1 MSLVWEQ
8 ITQSKN
14 IIKQN
19 RTSKTHRRQIQMKG
33 AQTWRMEKKGS
44 EALSF
49 PFLPWWAFTFYSS
62 WEEEILDRKFS
73 AQKHKKRTRTCLSAV
88 WKNLDVFLSCC
99 ATASQKAMIDMIC
112 LSFFLS
118 MFIINGWKCSP
129 GIYSCGFSRRR
140 RKKEKKQMFCFVL
153 CAKTKRSPRKTQCN
167 YEIAA
172 IYI

>member
-1 MSLVWEQ
+1 MSFYFLFILGRRNLRQ
-8 ITQSKN
+8 KILCTKTQKKDENMLICSMK
-14 IIKQN
+14 K
-19 RTSKTHRRQIQMKG
+19 SRRVLELLCHGIPEGNDRYDM
-33 AQTWRMEKKGS
+33 
-44 EALSF
+44 SF
-49 PFLPWWAFTFYSS
+49 
-62 WEEEILDRKFS
+62 
-73 AQKHKKRTRTCLSAV
+73 
-88 WKNLDVFLSCC
+88 
-99 ATASQKAMIDMIC
+99 
-112 LSFFLS
+112 FFLS